1 MCVPVSVKVNP
12 NLNPAYILDEILIA
26 KQSYLK
32 HNDIT
37 CYTRIHISSVT
48 YEYLRHHLR
57 DSIYYTDINW
67 SRTLCGI
74 TLVIDDRLEPFT
86 FIIKE
91 DIDMN
96 INDLSIGDFAFT
108 PITFREK
115 SKLPEKY
122 IINKGATILFWEDG
136 TKTVV
141 KRTKDDEYNKIM
153 GFLWAYF
160 QKTSG
165 LSKTKANTYLKELV
179 DADELK
185 AIEFIKSEN
194 FNATMSNITE
204 SMSKVFEDMDNSFK
218 NKN

>member
-26 KQSYLK
+26 KQKYLK

-37 CYTRIHISSVT
+37 CYSRIHMCSVT

-57 DSIYYTDINW
+57 DCMYYTDING
-67 SRTLCGI
+67 SRTFCGI

-96 INDLSIGDFAFT
+96 INDLGICDFAFT

-165 LSKTKANTYLKELV
+165 LSKTKANNYLKELV

-204 SMSKVFEDMDNSFK
+204 SMSKVFKDMADTFK